1 MGTSFAVTV
10 LHAIGVLTMNV
21 SLVKSWKSLLLFYS
35 VAFLAF
41 ISLDPGLINW
51 LKSLQYDLHEGQF
64 PLVRVLVLLVSSAIV
79 ATPLMMPNV
88 RVRILYMLWLLV
100 LSTIG
105 LSFRYI
111 NGQFTHWEAMLTIN
125 ELGFA
130 SAAITEFIGVIILAI
145 AFTVAALGVLYWL
158 RPRLSQSLRSTPNIT
173 SVALLLPWLMP
184 ALYLMVANG
193 GYLMTHF
200 ALPMKV
206 ASSLAY
212 VAQQPLYQ
220 GERSAVLAS
229 VNKQTSKY
237 HVMLIVD
244 ESIRGDLLS
253 INGGPAST
261 TPYLNSLIDQQK
273 PEDKLNL
280 HNYGVVNATANC
292 SATSNLLLR
301 TGIAAQRLPR
311 ETDALFKQPNIFQY
325 ANTAGYHS
333 VYMDAQVEGRRLNNL
348 FTQREIDRIDEYWV
362 IKNHHDLP
370 EHKLDQTMAAD
381 IGQRLAVAEEP
392 QFYYINKSGT
402 HFPYAVTFPAENY
415 PVSTGKKET
424 YIQALNWSVDEFFKV
439 LIPELS
445 KANLPVVVIY
455 TSDHGQG
462 LGEQGNHSTHCLPK
476 AVPIE
481 QALVPLLLIS
491 VGDDEQGSLIEPFK
505 QQVGA
510 YSQFQVFPT
519 MLTLLGYPSLSGEYG
534 VDLSQPWDQPQRV
547 FLSGDIS
554 GRGQLY
560 KNPFNWTPQH

>member
-1 MGTSFAVTV
+1 
-10 LHAIGVLTMNV
+10 MNV
-21 SLVKSWKSLLLFYS
+21 IRGNRWKSVLLFYS
-35 VAFLAF
+35 AAFLAF

-79 ATPLMMPNV
+79 ATPLLMPNIK
-88 RVRILYMLWLLV
+88 VRILYTLGLLV

-145 AFTVAALGVLYWL
+145 AFTVTVLGVLYWL
-158 RPRLSQSLRSTPNIT
+158 RPQLSQPLRSAPNIT

-261 TPYLNSLIDQQK
+261 TPYLSSLINQQK
-273 PEDKLNL
+273 PENKLNL
-280 HNYGVVNATANC
+280 HNYGIVNATANC

-301 TGIAAQRLPR
+301 TGIAAQRLPL

-325 ANTAGYHS
+325 ANTAGYYS

-362 IKNHHDLP
+362 MKNHHDLP
-370 EHKLDQTMAAD
+370 EYKLDQTMATD

-415 PVSTGKKET
+415 PISTRKKEA

-439 LIPELS
+439 LIPQLS
-445 KANLPVVVIY
+445 QAKLPVVVIY

-462 LGEQGNHSTHCLPK
+462 LGEKGNHSTHCLPK

-491 VGDDEQGSLIEPFK
+491 VGDDEQGSLIKPFK
-505 QQVGA
+505 QQVGV

-519 MLTLLGYPSLSGEYG
+519 LLTLLGYQSSTEEHGK
-534 VDLSQPWDQPQRV
+534 DLSQPWGQSRRV
-547 FLSGDIS
+547 YLSGDIS
-554 GRGQLY
+554 GRGRLY
-560 KNPFNWTPQH
+560 KNHFNWPSQQISTVEETNELAP